1 MYVTVSGSLLCR
13 DVQLRHVSAKV
24 YKVLKE
30 MASSEGVVEDAVC
43 LCRLLKR
50 YFFNSRVQVRL
61 EQGSFA
67 RILVKNPG
75 CSCAQDSTVQPNR
88 QDYLNYMI

>member
-1 MYVTVSGSLLCR
+1 MYVTIYGSLLGR
-13 DVQLRHVSAKV
+13 DVRLRHVSAEV

-43 LCRLLKR
+43 LYKVYNYRLLK
-50 YFFNSRVQVRL
+50 RVQVRL

-88 QDYLNYMI
+88 QDYLN